1 MTRRGTG
8 ALSGAGGGPLWR
20 QRPVQCLM
28 LVALLGF
35 TSFCLTLAAL
45 PLWAVQ
51 GGISVGAAGTV
62 TTVMLMATVATQLAV
77 PAVVARWGTAPTLV
91 VGLVA
96 MGAPAPLL
104 ALSHAPAVLLPVCA
118 VRGAGF
124 AVLTVLGSLLTTK
137 VAPDGRHGESVGL
150 YGLAT
155 AVPNLVGAP
164 LGVALTQ
171 HGAFWWVAVLSAAPV
186 LAVPF
191 APALGRAGQ
200 SAAPTASP
208 TASPAASGSPGPGG
222 AALRAVAA
230 PSLVLFAAT
239 LTAGGL
245 VTFLPIEVSRGSVA
259 TAGLLLF
266 GLSSGLGRWR
276 VGALADRM
284 GVGLLLPW
292 SVVASV
298 VGILAVAGG
307 LDRGSGPAV
316 LVGALVFGGGYGA
329 VLNLTLVMAFAR
341 AGRAG
346 STTASSGWNAAFDSG
361 TAVGAG
367 GLGAVAAVGLSIP
380 AGLALAA
387 LLMAATLPVV
397 CRPGPRSPR
406 RPRRRDR

>member
-1 MTRRGTG
+1 
-8 ALSGAGGGPLWR
+8 
-20 QRPVQCLM
+20 M

-62 TTVMLMATVATQLAV
+62 TTVMLMTTVATQLAV

-137 VAPDGRHGESVGL
+137 VAPAGRHGESVGL

-191 APALGRAGQ
+191 APALGRAGR
-200 SAAPTASP
+200 SASP
-208 TASPAASGSPGPGG
+208 TTSETASSPAPSSGSGSPGSGG

-307 LDRGSGPAV
+307 LERGSGAAV

-329 VLNLTLVMAFAR
+329 VLNLTLVTAFAR

-367 GLGAVAAVGLSIP
+367 GLGAAAAVGISIP
-380 AGLALAA
+380 GGLALAA
-387 LLMAATLPVV
+387 LLMVATLAVV
-397 CRPGPRSPR
+397 CRRDPR

>member
-1 MTRRGTG
+1 M
-8 ALSGAGGGPLWR
+8 
-20 QRPVQCLM
+20 
-28 LVALLGF
+28 
-35 TSFCLTLAAL
+35 
-45 PLWAVQ
+45 
-51 GGISVGAAGTV
+51 
-62 TTVMLMATVATQLAV
+62 
-77 PAVVARWGTAPTLV
+77 
-91 VGLVA
+91 
-96 MGAPAPLL
+96 
-104 ALSHAPAVLLPVCA
+104 
-118 VRGAGF
+118 
-124 AVLTVLGSLLTTK
+124 
-137 VAPDGRHGESVGL
+137 
-150 YGLAT
+150 
-155 AVPNLVGAP
+155 
-164 LGVALTQ
+164 
-171 HGAFWWVAVLSAAPV
+171 
-186 LAVPF
+186 
-191 APALGRAGQ
+191 
-200 SAAPTASP
+200 
-208 TASPAASGSPGPGG
+208 
-222 AALRAVAA
+222 AA

>member
-1 MTRRGTG
+1 MSR
-8 ALSGAGGGPLWR
+8 AEGGPLWR
-20 QRPVQCLM
+20 ERPVQCLM
-28 LVALLGF
+28 VVALLGF

-51 GGISVGAAGTV
+51 GGVSVGAAGTV
-62 TTVMLMATVATQLAV
+62 TTVMLMTTVATQLAV
-77 PAVVARWGTAPTLV
+77 PALVARWGIAPTLA

-96 MGAPAPLL
+96 LGAPAPLL
-104 ALSHAPAVLLPVCA
+104 ALSHDPAVLLSVSA

-124 AVLTVLGSLLTTK
+124 AVLTVLGSLLTTV
-137 VAPDGRHGESVGL
+137 VAPADRHGESVGL

-155 AVPNLVGAP
+155 AVPNLLGAP

-191 APALGRAGQ
+191 AVALGRRRPPRA
-200 SAAPTASP
+200 AAPAASTASAPASPASP
-208 TASPAASGSPGPGG
+208 TAPRSAGRLGGP
-222 AALRAVAA
+222 ALRAVAA

-239 LTAGGL
+239 LAAGGL
-245 VTFLPIEVSRGSVA
+245 VTFLPIEAPAGSVA

-266 GLSSGLGRWR
+266 GLSSGLLRWR

-284 GVGLLLPW
+284 GVRLLLPW
-292 SVVASV
+292 SVVAAV
-298 VGILAVAGG
+298 VGILVVAGG
-307 LDRGSGPAV
+307 LELDSGPAV
-316 LVGALVFGGGYGA
+316 LAGALVFGGGYGA

-341 AGRAG
+341 AGPAG

-367 GLGAVAAVGLSIP
+367 GLGAVAAAGLSIP
-380 AGLALAA
+380 GGLALAA
-387 LLMAATLPVV
+387 LLMVATLPAV
-397 CRPGPRSPR
+397 CRPGHR
-406 RPRRRDR
+406 RPRSRDL